1 MAAWID
7 GTFFDFRDG
16 ICRLFNS
23 HLAQVKGLRNEKMS
37 ETDSKSYRG
46 RL

>member
-1 MAAWID
+1 VVTRIG

-16 ICRLFNS
+16 ICRLFDS
-23 HLAQVKGLRNEKMS
+23 RSAQRKGLRNEKMS